1 MVPETWVVRFA
12 KTMLAFVFLSKKE
25 KQNSIEWNVKR
36 FLARFTVVVEGS
48 IYSTVHCCDVTTPI
62 TVQVCRNML
71 ASSSFTLA
79 LNT

>member
-12 KTMLAFVFLSKKE
+12 KTMLAFLFLSKKE

-48 IYSTVHCCDVTTPI
+48 I
-62 TVQVCRNML
+62 
-71 ASSSFTLA
+71 
-79 LNT
+79 